1 MATTKPRLEWSPVN
15 NSNKIT
21 VFGRDHESKGEIY
34 SQALETFNIALA
46 MSVGVTSKS
55 NEDAIGAAAVN
66 SEIVLALAD
75 GHWGRDASELAIS
88 KAVELLHPAVRPSR
102 DSETRARLFALFE
115 QVNTELYNMAVAAP
129 GAATPETTL
138 IVCHIKE
145 ASSGKYLYWSSF
157 GDSYL
162 FLLRKEQL
170 KQLNTLNSFWLG
182 YLSKLS
188 ENADTRSI
196 LMKFLSD
203 EARYVGVPSG
213 LETGIER
220 LEPGDIIFLCTD
232 GLIGSDREPEP
243 AVLEEIKDILV
254 SDQPLLSK
262 AEKAVASALNR
273 GEIDNISC
281 VMTLISLQMSEQNY

>member
-1 MATTKPRLEWSPVN
+1 VN
-15 NSNKIT
+15 NSSKIT
-21 VFGRDHESKGEIY
+21 IFGRDHESKGEIY
-34 SQALETFNIALA
+34 FQAWETFNIALA
-46 MSVGVTSKS
+46 MSVGVTAKS

-66 SEIVLALAD
+66 SEIVIALAD

-88 KAVELLHPAVRPSR
+88 KAVELLHPDVRPSM

-138 IVCHIKE
+138 IVCHLKE
-145 ASSGKYLYWSSF
+145 TSAGKYLYWSSF

-162 FLLRKEQL
+162 FLLRKEHF

-182 YLSKLS
+182 YPSKLS

-213 LETGIER
+213 LETGIEK

-232 GLIGSDREPEP
+232 GLIGSDRDPEQ
-243 AVLEEIKDILV
+243 AVLEEIKDILG

-262 AEKAVASALNR
+262 AKKAVTSALNR
-273 GEIDNISC
+273 GEVDNISC
-281 VMTLISLQMSEQNY
+281 VMTQVS

>member
-1 MATTKPRLEWSPVN
+1 MN
-15 NSNKIT
+15 NLNKIT

-34 SQALETFNIALA
+34 SQELETFNIALA

-55 NEDAIGAAAVN
+55 NEDAIGAATIQ
-66 SEIVLALAD
+66 SEIVVALAD
-75 GHWGRDASELAIS
+75 GHWGRNASELAIS
-88 KAVELLHPAVRPSR
+88 KAVDLLRPDVQLSR

-115 QVNTELYNMAVAAP
+115 QVNTELYNMAVATP

-162 FLLRKEQL
+162 FLSRKQQL

-213 LETGIER
+213 LETGIEK
-220 LEPGDIIFLCTD
+220 LEPGDMIFLCTD
-232 GLIGSDREPEP
+232 GLLGSDREPEQ
-243 AVLEEIKDILV
+243 AVLEEINDILG

-262 AEKAVASALNR
+262 AENAVASALNR

-281 VMTLISLQMSEQNY
+281 VITQIPLSISDHND

>member
-1 MATTKPRLEWSPVN
+1 MN
-15 NSNKIT
+15 NSSKIT
-21 VFGRDHESKGEIY
+21 IFGRDHESKGEIY
-34 SQALETFNIALA
+34 SQALEGFNIALS
-46 MSVGVTSKS
+46 MSVGATSKS
-55 NEDAIGAAAVN
+55 NEDAIGTAAIN
-66 SEIVLALAD
+66 SEIVVALAD

-88 KAVELLHPAVRPSR
+88 KAVDLLQPDVRPSR
-102 DSETRARLFALFE
+102 DSDTRARLFALFE
-115 QVNTELYNMAVAAP
+115 QVNTELYNMAAAVP

-138 IVCHIKE
+138 IVCHLKE

-213 LETGIER
+213 LETGIEK
-220 LEPGDIIFLCTD
+220 LEPGDIVFLCSD
-232 GLIGSDREPEP
+232 GLIGSDREPEQ
-243 AVLEEIKDILV
+243 AVLEEIKDILAP
-254 SDQPLLSK
+254 DQPLLSK

-281 VMTLISLQMSEQNY
+281 VVTLVS

>member
-1 MATTKPRLEWSPVN
+1 MN
-15 NSNKIT
+15 ISNKIT
-21 VFGRDHESKGEIY
+21 IFGRDHEAKGEIY
-34 SQALETFNIALA
+34 SQALETFNIALG

-55 NEDAIGAAAVN
+55 NEDAIGATVVN
-66 SEIVLALAD
+66 SEIVVALAD

-88 KAVELLHPAVRPSR
+88 KAVDLLQPDVRPSK
-102 DSETRARLFALFE
+102 DSETRARLFALFD

-138 IVCHIKE
+138 IVCHLKE

-162 FLLRKEQL
+162 FIFRKEQL

-213 LETGIER
+213 LETGIEK

-232 GLIGSDREPEP
+232 GLIGSDREPEK
-243 AVLEEIKDILV
+243 AVLEEIKDILG
-254 SDQPLLSK
+254 SDQSLLSK
-262 AEKAVASALNR
+262 AEKAVASALHR

-281 VMTLISLQMSEQNY
+281 VITQFS